1 MYVCFNCFCTFSGYS
16 PSCLAVSMNG
26 SSKARWWLCLML
38 VPPSGHHGL
47 TTAVNCPV
55 NLLRCWHHSIQ
66 MLTSLSVVGVDRAS
80 SDNQLSA
87 GPSSCCPQSCAG
99 PPRPRP
105 VCRLAGPGVYCLWMK
120 YSKHISRTAHSA
132 TLPRPGTDWWWVVMA
147 WCIMCLP
154 AAA

>member
-1 MYVCFNCFCTFSGYS
+1 MNVCFNCFCTFSGYS

-26 SSKARWWLCLML
+26 SSRARWWLCLML
-38 VPPSGHHGL
+38 APPSGHHGL
-47 TTAVNCPV
+47 PSAVNFPGNCSYQHGSGV
-55 NLLRCWHHSIQ
+55 DITLY
-66 MLTSLSVVGVDRAS
+66 TDVDRAS

-87 GPSSCCPQSCAG
+87 GPSSCCPQSCAE

-105 VCRLAGPGVYCLWMK
+105 VCRLAVPGVYCLWMK